1 MRNVTVTWEV
11 RHPKDSTVIIT
22 QGSVTSSDAGTFDI
36 SLVISDY
43 VDEHITNDI
52 PIPVRLTFEKLL
64 TSGKNHK
71 FLCNEGQKDCSNDGT
86 IVYLKHLQFQEPLV
100 VYDATGVPFA
110 GKVTVSDTGCG
121 IWDAEVCFEEKTT
134 TAVITS
140 TLGCIRTETD
150 GTARTLY
157 L

>member
-1 MRNVTVTWEV
+1 
-11 RHPKDSTVIIT
+11 VIIT

-52 PIPVRLTFEKLL
+52 PIPVRVKFEKLL

-71 FLCNEGQKDCSNDGT
+71 FLCNEGQKDCSNDDGT

-100 VYDATGVPFA
+100 VYDATGVPFTD
-110 GKVTVSDTGCG
+110 KVTVSDTGCG
-121 IWDAEVCFEEKTT
+121 IKDAEVCFDEKTT
-134 TAVITS
+134 TAGITS
-140 TLGCIRTETD
+140 TLGCIRTKTD